1 MKSLMLAALASLAI
15 PAFADVSPEE
25 CDGLVA
31 DGLRANCYSELLRQ
45 EDQRL
50 NLNYSEIKRVASK
63 QLFSQVQ
70 IAQRTWIAFRDQ
82 DCAARKT
89 MMSIV
94 GVDGS
99 VSETYCKAMKTY
111 QRASDLA
118 EIADF
123 LNEET
128 EGNEAE

>member
-1 MKSLMLAALASLAI
+1 MKFLALAVLTALAL
-15 PAFADVSPEE
+15 PAFAEVTSEE
-25 CDGLVA
+25 CDGYVA
-31 DGLRANCYSELLRQ
+31 EGLRAQCYSQLLTQ
-45 EDQRL
+45 EDARM
-50 NLNYSEIKRVASK
+50 NANYQEIKRVASK
-63 QLFSQVQ
+63 DLFSEIQ

-82 DCAARKT
+82 DCSARQT

-94 GVDGS
+94 GVAKS
-99 VSETYCKAMKTY
+99 VSGTYCKAMKTY
-111 QRASDLA
+111 NRATDLA